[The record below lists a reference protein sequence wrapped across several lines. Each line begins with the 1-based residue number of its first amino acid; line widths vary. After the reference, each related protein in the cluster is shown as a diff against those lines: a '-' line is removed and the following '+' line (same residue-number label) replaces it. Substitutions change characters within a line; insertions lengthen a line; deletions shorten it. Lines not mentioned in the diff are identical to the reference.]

1 MPEKVFTGSKVTLL
15 REDGR
20 SFDFVLVP
28 PTDAN
33 INQGRLSV
41 GAPLG
46 KAVLGR
52 RKGEEFSFQAPGG
65 PVRMKVLNIQPTSG

>member
-46 KAVLGR
+46 KALLGR
-52 RKGEEFSFQAPGG
+52 HKGEEFSFNAPGG
-65 PVRMKVLNIQPTSG
+65 PVRMKVLDIQPTSG